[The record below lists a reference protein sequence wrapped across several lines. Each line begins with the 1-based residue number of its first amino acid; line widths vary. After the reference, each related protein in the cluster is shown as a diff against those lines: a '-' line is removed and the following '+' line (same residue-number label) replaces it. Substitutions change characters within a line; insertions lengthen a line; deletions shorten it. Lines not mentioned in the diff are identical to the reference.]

1 MPEPALQKER
11 DAPTFK
17 VLVNGSELPDEAALD
32 ILELSVSDYVEGA
45 GSFTITF
52 NNWNSQTQ
60 EFKYVDG
67 DLLAEGAKVE
77 VKVGFVDD
85 EKSMMQGEVT
95 ALEPEFAAAAA
106 PVLKIHGY
114 DLLHRYRR
122 GRNTRSFAN
131 MKDSQIAE
139 QLAGDLGLR
148 AQVEDSEITHEYVL
162 QNNLT
167 DIDFLL
173 ERARRIN
180 FEVTVKDKT
189 LNFRKALNNKDK
201 LVSLDF
207 GLTLTSFFP
216 RLNTLSQVSDV
227 VVQGWNPKTKEAI
240 AGKAA
245 PGDENSKMGGSK
257 LGASVSKEAFFQA
270 TAFVVNRPVF
280 TEGEAT
286 QMAKGRFNE
295 MAVDFITGEG
305 LAIGNTD
312 IRAGEVIELNG
323 LGKRFSGL
331 YYITSSTH
339 EVGPKGY
346 RTRFSVGRNTTT

>member
-11 DAPTFK
+11 DSPTFK
-17 VLVNGSELPDEAALD
+17 VLVGGSELPDEAALD
-32 ILELSVSDYVEGA
+32 ILEVRLSDYVEGA
-45 GSFTITF
+45 GSFTVTF

-67 DLLAEGAKVE
+67 DLLAEGSEVE

-85 EKSMMQGEVT
+85 QKSMMKGEVT
-95 ALEPEFAAAAA
+95 ALEPEFAAGAA
-106 PVLKIHGY
+106 PTLKIHGY
-114 DLLHRYRR
+114 DLLHRFRR
-122 GRNTRSFAN
+122 GRNTRSFVK

-139 QLAGDLGLR
+139 KIATELGLR
-148 AQVEDSEITHEYVL
+148 SQLDDTQITHEYVL

-173 ERARRIN
+173 VRARRIGY
-180 FEVTVKDKT
+180 EVTVKDKT
-189 LNFRKALNNKDK
+189 LNFRKQSNDKDK

-207 GLTLTSFFP
+207 GLTLTSFYP

-240 AGKAA
+240 SGKAQ

-257 LGASVSKEAFFQA
+257 LGASISKETFFKA

-280 TEGEAT
+280 TEGEAS
-286 QMAKGRFNE
+286 QIAKGRFNE

-305 LAIGNTD
+305 TAIGNTD
-312 IRAGEVIELNG
+312 IRAGEVVELNG

-331 YYITSSTH
+331 YYVTSSTH

-346 RTRFSVGRNTTT
+346 RTRFTVGRSATG

>member
-1 MPEPALQKER
+1 MPEPALAMER

-17 VLVNGSELPDEAALD
+17 VLVGDSELPDEAALD
-32 ILELSVSDYVEGA
+32 ILELSLSDYVEGA

-52 NNWNSQTQ
+52 NNWNSETQ
-60 EFKYVDG
+60 EFKYVDD
-67 DLLAEGAKVE
+67 DLFAEGARVE
-77 VKVGFVDD
+77 VKVGFVDE
-85 EKSMMQGEVT
+85 EKSLMKGEVT
-95 ALEPEFAAAAA
+95 ALEPEFAAGAA

-114 DLLHRYRR
+114 DQLHRFRR
-122 GRNTRSFAN
+122 GRNTRTFTK

-139 QLAGDLGLR
+139 QIASKLGLR
-148 AQVEDSEITHEYVL
+148 VQFDDTQIIHEYVL

-167 DIDFLL
+167 DVDFLL
-173 ERARRIN
+173 ERARRIGY
-180 FEVTVKDKT
+180 EVTVKDKT
-189 LNFRKALNNKDK
+189 LNFRKASNNKDK

-207 GLTLTSFFP
+207 GLTLTSFYP

-240 AGKAA
+240 SGTAQ

-257 LGASVSKEAFFQA
+257 LGASISKEAFFAA

-286 QMAKGRFNE
+286 QIAKGKFNE
-295 MAVDFITGEG
+295 MVVDFITGEG
-305 LAIGNTD
+305 TAIGNTD

-331 YYITSSTH
+331 YYVTSSTH

-346 RTRFSVGRNTTT
+346 RTRFSVGRNATT

>member
-11 DAPTFK
+11 DAPSFK
-17 VLVNGSELPDEAALD
+17 VLVGGSELPDEAALD
-32 ILELSVSDYVEGA
+32 ILELRVSDYVEGA
-45 GSFTITF
+45 GSFTVTF

-60 EFKYVDG
+60 EFKYIDG
-67 DLLAEGAKVE
+67 DLLVEGAKVE

-85 EKSMMQGEVT
+85 EKSLMQGEVT
-95 ALEPEFAAAAA
+95 ALEPEFAANAA

-114 DLLHRYRR
+114 DMLHRFRR
-122 GRNTRSFAN
+122 GRNTRTFTN
-131 MKDSQIAE
+131 MTDSHIAGKV
-139 QLAGDLGLR
+139 ADALGLR
-148 AQVEDSEITHEYVL
+148 LNADETDIQYEYVL

-173 ERARRIN
+173 ARARRIGY
-180 FEVTVKDKT
+180 EVTVKDKT
-189 LNFRKALNNKDK
+189 LNFLKKQNNKDK

-216 RLNTLSQVSDV
+216 RLNTLGQVGEV

-240 AGKAA
+240 SGKAQ

-257 LGASVSKEAFFQA
+257 LGASISKEAFFKA

-280 TEGEAT
+280 TEGEAA
-286 QMAKGRFNE
+286 QIAKGKFNE

-305 LAIGNTD
+305 TAIGNTS
-312 IRAGEVIELNG
+312 IRAGEVIELKG

-339 EVGPKGY
+339 TVGPRGY
-346 RTRFSVGRNTTT
+346 RTGFTVGRNATA

>member
-11 DAPTFK
+11 DAPSFK
-17 VLVNGSELPDEAALD
+17 VLVGGSELPDEAALD
-32 ILELSVSDYVEGA
+32 VLEVRLSDYVEGA

-77 VKVGFVDD
+77 IKVGFVDD
-85 EKSMMQGEVT
+85 QKSLMKGEVT
-95 ALEPEFAAAAA
+95 ALEPEYAAGAA
-106 PVLKIHGY
+106 PTLKIHGY
-114 DLLHRYRR
+114 DLLHRFRR
-122 GRNTRSFAN
+122 GRNTRSFTN
-131 MKDSQIAE
+131 MTDSKIADQIAGE
-139 QLAGDLGLR
+139 LGLR
-148 AQVEDSEITHEYVL
+148 LNADDTEITYEYVL

-173 ERARRIN
+173 ERARRIGY
-180 FEVTVKDKT
+180 EVSVKDKT
-189 LNFRKALNNKDK
+189 LNFLKMQNNKDK

-207 GLTLTSFFP
+207 GLTLTSFYP
-216 RLNTLSQVSDV
+216 RLNTLSQVSEV

-240 AGKAA
+240 SGKAQ

-257 LGASVSKEAFFQA
+257 LGASISKEVFFKA
-270 TAFVVNRPVF
+270 TSFVVNRPVF
-280 TEGEAT
+280 TEGEAA
-286 QMAKGRFNE
+286 QIAKGRFND

-305 LAIGNTD
+305 TAIGNTD
-312 IRAGEVIELNG
+312 ILAGKVIELKG

-331 YYITSSTH
+331 YYVTSSTH

-346 RTRFSVGRNTTT
+346 RTRFTVGRSTTT